1 MAQNTALPTFST
13 LYAFGDSLSDA
24 GNLSITTRVVGPLT
38 PVSPPY
44 YQEKYGLLSGN
55 VFSNGPT
62 WVQDLSTALGFG
74 TLAPS
79 LTGGTD
85 FAYGGAETGP
95 TPQNAS
101 DQVILAI
108 SLPAQLVAFQ
118 TAISQPSADALYTI
132 SIGANDLLDI
142 LSETGLSAQ
151 QQAADVNAAVANEIG
166 FISKLIGA
174 GAKNLLVLDVPD
186 LGKTPDVTSG
196 SVNGSNVPSAA
207 LDAEASQLASQYN
220 SQLAAQLAGIPAAGG
235 LNVSIVDA
243 YQLIDSAVA
252 NPASYGLTNVT
263 TPVWSGTYSDAGS
276 GTLAT
281 TDVAA
286 QNQYL
291 FWDKLHPTETGHQ
304 AITTLAEDQLIA
316 KSGALL
322 VQDTTTG
329 QPLPPTA
336 QPYSGPVA
344 GLQEQYI
351 NITPNNLN
359 IATTTPNWFLHSGSG
374 TDAIDV
380 SRGGGTNVLDGSTG
394 SNFLMGGSGNDSFFL
409 DDRSPAADVFSTVAG
424 FHSGDDATVFGV
436 NPSDFIMKILDNQGA
451 AGFTG
456 LDFAFSAPGHAN
468 ANIVLAGYSAADL
481 GNGRLTTSYGT
492 TSDTPGLP
500 GSQYFMIHA
509 T

>member
-1 MAQNTALPTFST
+1 MAQNSALPTFSS

-24 GNLSITTRVVGPLT
+24 GNLSITTRVIGPLT

-44 YQEKYGLLSGN
+44 FQEKYGVLSGN

-62 WVQDLSTALGFG
+62 WVLDLSTALGLG

-79 LTGGTD
+79 LAGGTD
-85 FAYGGAETGP
+85 FAYGGAETGS
-95 TPQNAS
+95 TPQNAD
-101 DQVILAI
+101 DQEIQAI
-108 SLPAQLVAFQ
+108 SLPAQLSEFQ
-118 TAISQPSADALYTI
+118 ARISSPSADALYTV

-151 QQAADVNAAVANEIG
+151 QQTADVNAAVANEIS
-166 FISKLIGA
+166 FINKLVGD
-174 GAKNLLVLDVPD
+174 GAKNLLVLNVPD

-196 SVNGSNVPSAA
+196 SVNGSNAPSAA
-207 LDAEASQLASQYN
+207 LDAEASQLTSQYN
-220 SQLAAQLAGIPAAGG
+220 SALATQLAAIPSAEG
-235 LNVSIVDA
+235 LNVSIADA

-252 NPASYGLTNVT
+252 NPAAYGLSNVT
-263 TPVWSGTYSDAGS
+263 APVWSGTYSDAGS

-281 TDVAA
+281 TDVTA

-291 FWDKLHPTETGHQ
+291 FWDRLHPTETGHQ
-304 AITTLAEDQLIA
+304 ALATIGEDQLIA
-316 KSGALL
+316 KSGALV
-322 VQDTTTG
+322 VQNTTTG
-329 QPLPPTA
+329 QQLPPTA
-336 QPYSGPVA
+336 QPYTGPVA

-351 NITPNNLN
+351 NVTPDNLN
-359 IATTTPNWFLHSGSG
+359 ITASTPNWFIHSGSG

-380 SRGGGTNVLDGSTG
+380 SRAGGTNVLDGSTG

-409 DDRSPAADVFSTVAG
+409 DDRRPAADVFSTVAG
-424 FHSGDDATVFGV
+424 FHAGDNATVFGV
-436 NPSDFIMKILDNQGA
+436 NPSDFILTMLDNQGA

-456 LDFAFSAPGHAN
+456 LDFAFTAPGHAN

-481 GNGRLTTSYGT
+481 SNGRLTTSYGT
-492 TSDTPGLP
+492 TSDTSGVP
-500 GSQYFMIHA
+500 GSQYFLIHA